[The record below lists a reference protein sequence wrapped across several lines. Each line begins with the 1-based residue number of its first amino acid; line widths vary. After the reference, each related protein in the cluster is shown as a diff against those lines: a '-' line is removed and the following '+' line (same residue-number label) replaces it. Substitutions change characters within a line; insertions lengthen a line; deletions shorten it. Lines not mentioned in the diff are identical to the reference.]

1 MNTLLRKPVIVTAAF
16 AALILPTH
24 ARAQAVET
32 AKVTA
37 QSTARVIPLPAEL
50 LPYQA
55 AALSARVSGFVETV
69 SVDRGATVRQGQL
82 LARLSVPELAAQS
95 AQAQSQV
102 LLAESRLAEVQS
114 RLTTAT
120 SALERLKRAAA
131 TPGTV
136 AGLDVIKSEEDV
148 TAARAALQ
156 TQVQAVEGAK
166 AALNAVRALEA
177 YRTIVAPFAGRITE
191 RLVHPGALVGPTT
204 GPLLRIEQTSRLR
217 LVVPVPEHSLGSV
230 TMGRVL
236 NFRVPAHPGRTFTAK
251 LARSAGSLDARTRTM
266 TIEADVDNGADALSP
281 GMFPDVAWPIERDS
295 PGMLVPAT
303 AVVTTTERT
312 FVIRVVG
319 GKAEWVTV
327 KKGAVV
333 GDQLEVI
340 GALKPGDVVVKR
352 GTDEIRNGS
361 PIKI

>member
-1 MNTLLRKPVIVTAAF
+1 MNTLIRKPIVATATF
-16 AALILPTH
+16 VALILPTH

-32 AKVTA
+32 AKVIA
-37 QSTARVIPLPAEL
+37 QSTARVIQLPAEL

-69 SVDRGATVRQGQL
+69 SVDRGSTVRQGQS

-114 RLTTAT
+114 RLTTVT

-136 AGLDVIKSEEDV
+136 AGLDLIKAEEDV

-177 YRTIVAPFAGRITE
+177 YRTILAPFSGRITE
-191 RLVHPGALVGPTT
+191 RLVHPGALVGPIT

-230 TMGRVL
+230 TIGRVL

-266 TIEADVDNGADALSP
+266 TIEADVDNGADVLSP

-312 FVIRVVG
+312 FVIRVLN
-319 GKAEWVTV
+319 GKADWVTV

-333 GDQLEVI
+333 GDQVEVT
-340 GALKPGDVVVKR
+340 GALKPGDIVVKR
-352 GTDEIRNGS
+352 GSDEVRNGA